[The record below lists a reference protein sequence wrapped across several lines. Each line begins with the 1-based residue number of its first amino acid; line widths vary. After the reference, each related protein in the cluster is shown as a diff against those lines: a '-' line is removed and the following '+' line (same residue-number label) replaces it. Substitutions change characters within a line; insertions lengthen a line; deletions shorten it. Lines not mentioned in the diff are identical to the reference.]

1 MSTKETPL
9 TRRYWERVVGR
20 GTLLEEYCV
29 VRPRPGVSPR
39 YIDGVIILGGEH
51 RIASKPEHGSL
62 NGHDVVVVQTKR
74 GRLGMYLLGQTLFSR
89 ELIREHFSPRSVR
102 AVALCGRD
110 DDVLHPLAEYFGI
123 EVAVDEPL

>member
-74 GRLGMYLLGQTLFSR
+74 GRLGMYLLGQSTKSLRS
-89 ELIREHFSPRSVR
+89 SPLRGARGERSV
-102 AVALCGRD
+102 AS
-110 DDVLHPLAEYFGI
+110 
-123 EVAVDEPL
+123 